1 MWMGPRSWPRTMRAT
16 TLRES
21 LLFPSNPID
30 GRPPD
35 WEERTRALDTRA
47 SFVVEAP
54 AGSGKT
60 GLLIQRYLKLLGDE
74 SVEAP
79 EQVLA
84 ITFTRKA
91 TGELR
96 ERVLGQLVAADLDT
110 PVKDEF
116 AQETRTLALRVLARG
131 WNLAEHPRRLK
142 IMTIDAVCAE
152 IARAL
157 PLLSGSGG
165 QLSPATDATPIY
177 REAARQT
184 LMQLGGEDTALD
196 EALRTILLHR
206 DGNLAEC
213 EGLIAGM
220 LGTRDQW
227 GDLVPLGGEG
237 LEEAYLEGTVLPRLE
252 RALDLAICRAL
263 TQLARTLPADVL
275 RELTYAAAELGHL
288 EGYNGGPSPIAQCA
302 GRHEPPGE
310 MAEHLGHWRA
320 LVHLVVTPSSGTW
333 RRSFS
338 KNIVK
343 FETEK
348 KHRDQLDRLVKRL
361 QDNDAALA
369 AMCRLGKLPPT
380 RYPQEQWVVAKALF
394 RVLSRALVE
403 LQLAFAAAGE
413 CDFAEI
419 ALAARAALGRDA
431 SGEELTAALGM
442 ETRHLLVDEMQDTS
456 TSQYDL
462 LERLTHGWDGRSQ
475 TVFLVGDPKQSIY
488 RFRQAR
494 VERFVRMMHEERL
507 GDLPVGCLRLTANF
521 RSQARLVRQF
531 NADFARLFPARVN
544 LAHPEE
550 VPYVEAAAIRPAD
563 DARGVTWHTAVVDTD
578 GDAAS
583 AERESAHAVR
593 EVAIEWLGREL
604 PSGRT
609 EPWKIAV
616 LVRSRPA
623 LAAIVAAFKQ
633 DDGEGAV
640 PFRAVEIE
648 VLGETQ
654 EVLDLLGLTRAL
666 LHPAD
671 RVAWFAVL
679 HAPWCGLGLADLH
692 AIAGQDDPAL
702 RERCVADLVR
712 ERGHLISQDGEARL
726 TRVWPVLEAALGQRG
741 RLRLAAWVERTW
753 RSLGGDAALG
763 AAQKANA
770 LRYLSLLDEL
780 EAGGRRVDVAAIE
793 RAMEKLYAEPA
804 VHAGAVDLMT
814 IHGAKG
820 LEWDAVIVPALEK
833 RGQPDKGHLLDWV
846 EVDSGDADAAHF
858 VLAPIA
864 GRGEDAKELNQWIR
878 DVHATREAAER
889 KRLMYVACTR
899 AREELHLFATPAR
912 NDKGEIKPAF
922 GSLLKAS
929 WPIAAEHFAE
939 VDSAGD
945 GGLALAAS
953 AEIGKP
959 PVLNRLP
966 LSFDPAER
974 FRTAH
979 RLPYGIGGASRTAPF
994 ARPEGSFAARSFG
1007 NAVHAFLEMAA
1018 MRVTRDGSSA
1028 AELRAELPSWLAR
1041 ASALLRADGLA
1052 PAVVERLAQRV
1063 IDALATTLAD
1073 PDGRW
1078 ILGVEPDAPLTDP
1091 QCEVALTSVLEPSSQ
1106 VRLDRLFRAGPSPR
1120 QPGADCFWIL
1130 DYKTTAHGAAGIEAF
1145 LEEER
1150 LRYRPQ
1156 LETYARTIASQD
1168 VATRLGLYY
1177 PALGRLVWWVP

>member
-1 MWMGPRSWPRTMRAT
+1 M
-16 TLRES
+16 TLS
-21 LLFPSNPID
+21 NLLQFPV
-30 GRPPD
+30 GPPD
-35 WEERTRALDTRA
+35 AEERARALDTRA

-74 SVEAP
+74 GVDEP

-96 ERVLGQLVAADLDT
+96 ERVLAQLEAAALDA
-110 PVKDEF
+110 PLKDEF
-116 AQETRTLALRVLARG
+116 ERETRGLALRVLARG
-131 WNLAEHPRRLK
+131 WGLAEHPRRLK
-142 IMTIDAVCAE
+142 ILTIDAVCAE

-165 QLSPATDATPIY
+165 QLSPANDATPMY

-184 LMQLGGEDTALD
+184 LMLLGGEDAALD

-237 LEEAYLEGTVLPRLE
+237 LEEEYLEGTVLPRLE

-275 RELTYAAAELGHL
+275 RELTSAAAELGHL
-288 EGYNGGPSPIAQCA
+288 DGYNGGPSPIAQCA

-310 MAEHLGHWRA
+310 MAEHLEHWRA

-333 RRSFS
+333 RKSFS

-369 AMCRLGKLPPT
+369 AMCKLGKLPPA

-403 LQLAFAAAGE
+403 LQLTFAAAGE

-431 SGEELTAALGM
+431 SGEELTAALGL

-494 VERFVRMMHEERL
+494 VERFVRTMHEERL
-507 GDLPVGCLRLTANF
+507 GDLPLECLRLTANF
-521 RSQARLVRQF
+521 RSQGRLVQQF

-550 VPYVEAAAIRPAD
+550 VPYVEAAAIRRSD
-563 DARGVTWHTAVVDTD
+563 DARGVTWHTAVVDED
-578 GDAAS
+578 GDSAG
-583 AERESAHAVR
+583 AERESALAVR
-593 EVAIEWLGREL
+593 EIVIEWLGRDL
-604 PSGRT
+604 PAGRT

-616 LVRSRPA
+616 LVRSRAA
-623 LAAIVAAFKQ
+623 LVPIVAAFRK

-648 VLGETQ
+648 VLGERQ

-671 RVAWFAVL
+671 RVAWLAVL

-692 AIAGQDDPAL
+692 VIAGQDDPAL
-702 RERCVADLVR
+702 RQACVADLVR
-712 ERGHLISQDGEARL
+712 ERGHLVSKDGEARL
-726 TRVWPVLEAALGQRG
+726 TRAWPVLEAAIDQRG
-741 RLRLAAWVERTW
+741 RLGLAAWVERTW

-763 AAQKANA
+763 VEERANA

-833 RGQPDKGHLLDWV
+833 RGQPDKGRLLDWM

-864 GRGEDAKELNQWIR
+864 GKGEDAKELNQWIR

-922 GSLLKAS
+922 GSLLKAV
-929 WPIAAEHFAE
+929 WPVAEERFEDVEAVGSE
-939 VDSAGD
+939 
-945 GGLALAAS
+945 GLALAAGVE
-953 AEIGKP
+953 AGGP
-959 PVLNRLP
+959 PVLHRLP

-974 FRTAH
+974 FRTAR
-979 RLPYGIGGASRTAPF
+979 RLPYGVARTTKPASF

-1007 NAVHAFLEMAA
+1007 NAVHAFLEIVAT
-1018 MRVTRDGSSA
+1018 RVARDGASVG
-1028 AELRAELPSWLAR
+1028 ELRAELPVWISR

-1063 IDALATTLAD
+1063 IDAVATMLAD

-1078 ILGVEPDAPLTDP
+1078 ILGVDTPLVEARS
-1091 QCEVALTSVLEPSSQ
+1091 EVALMVWEEDWTS
-1106 VRLDRLFRAGPSPR
+1106 VRLDRVFRAGATPR
-1120 QPGADCFWIL
+1120 EAGSECLWIV
-1130 DYKTTAHGAAGIEAF
+1130 DYKTTTHGAGGADAF

-1150 LRYRPQ
+1150 AKYRPQ
-1156 LETYARTIASQD
+1156 LEAYARTIGGSNGE
-1168 VATRLGLYY
+1168 VRLGLYY
-1177 PALGRLVWWVP
+1177 PLLGRLDWWAAKEIPVLPDGPPARGAVTS

>member
-1 MWMGPRSWPRTMRAT
+1 MALPDVLPFLPDRHP
-16 TLRES
+16 
-21 LLFPSNPID
+21 PH

-35 WEERTRALDTRA
+35 WQERARALDTRA

-74 SVEAP
+74 SVDDP
-79 EQVLA
+79 GQVLA

-96 ERVLGQLVAADLDT
+96 ERVLEQLEAAALGH
-110 PVKDEF
+110 PVKDDF
-116 AQETRTLALRVLARG
+116 QHETRALALRVLARG

-142 IMTIDAVCAE
+142 MMTIDAVCAE

-165 QLSPATDATPIY
+165 RLSPAGDAAPLY

-184 LMQLGGEDTALD
+184 LMQLGGKDPALD
-196 EALRTILLHR
+196 DALRTVLLHR

-213 EGLIAGM
+213 EKLIAEM

-227 GDLVPLGGEG
+227 GDLVPLAGEG
-237 LEEAYLEGTVLPRLE
+237 LEDEYLEHTVLPRLE

-263 TQLARTLPADVL
+263 TQLARALPADLL
-275 RELTYAAAELGHL
+275 RELTAAAAELGHL
-288 EGYNGGPSPIAQCA
+288 DGYNGAPSPLARCA

-310 MAEHLGHWRA
+310 LAHHLEHWRA
-320 LVHLVVTPSSGTW
+320 LVHLVVTPSNGTW
-333 RRSFS
+333 RKSFS
-338 KNIVK
+338 KNIMK

-348 KHRDQLDRLVKRL
+348 KHRDRLSQLVARLHG
-361 QDNDAALA
+361 NDAALS
-369 AMCRLGKLPPT
+369 AMCRLGKLPPA

-419 ALAARAALGRDA
+419 ALSARTALGRDT
-431 SGEELTAALGM
+431 GGLELTAALGM

-488 RFRQAR
+488 RFRQAC
-494 VERFVRMMHEERL
+494 VERFVRTMHEERL
-507 GDLPVGCLRLTANF
+507 GDLPLACLRLTANF

-531 NADFARLFPARVN
+531 NAGFARLFPSRVD
-544 LAHPEE
+544 LAHPED
-550 VPYVEAAAIRPAD
+550 VPFVEAAPIRPAD
-563 DARGVTWHTAVVDTD
+563 APHGVTWHTAVVDPGSD
-578 GDAAS
+578 PAS
-583 AERESAHAVR
+583 AERESALTVR
-593 EVAIEWLGREL
+593 EIAIEWLSRDL
-604 PSGRT
+604 PPGRT

-623 LAAIVAAFKQ
+623 LAAIVAAFRH
-633 DDGEGAV
+633 DGGEGAV
-640 PFRAVEIE
+640 PFRAIEIE
-648 VLGETQ
+648 TLGERQ
-654 EVLDLLGLTRAL
+654 EVLDLLALTRAL

-692 AIAGQDDPAL
+692 AIAGQDDPTL
-702 RERCVADLVR
+702 RERCVPDLVR
-712 ERGHLISQDGEARL
+712 QRGHLASEDAEARL
-726 TRVWPVLEAALGQRG
+726 TRVWPVLEAALEQRG
-741 RLRLAAWVERTW
+741 RLKLGPWVERTW
-753 RSLGGDAALG
+753 RSLGGDAALT
-763 AAQKANA
+763 AEERANA
-770 LRYLSLLDEL
+770 LRYLTLLDDL
-780 EAGGRRVDVAAIE
+780 ETGGRRVDLPAID
-793 RAMEKLYAEPA
+793 RAMHKLYAEPA
-804 VHAGAVDLMT
+804 VHPGAVDLMT

-833 RGQPDKGHLLDWV
+833 RGLPDKGRLLDWM
-846 EVDSGDADAAHF
+846 EVDSGDAGAAHF
-858 VLAPIA
+858 ILAPIA
-864 GRGEDAKELNQWIR
+864 GKGEDAKELNQWIR

-899 AREELHLFATPAR
+899 AREDLHLLATPAR
-912 NDKGEIKPAF
+912 NDQGEIKPAF
-922 GSLLKAS
+922 GSLLKAA
-929 WPIAAEHFAE
+929 WPIAEEHFAQ
-939 VDSAGD
+939 VDSAGVED
-945 GGLALAAS
+945 LALAAS
-953 AEIGKP
+953 GERDKP
-959 PVLNRLP
+959 PMLHRLP
-966 LSFDPAER
+966 LEFDPAER

-979 RLPYGIGGASRTAPF
+979 PLPHGTGGALRAAPF

-1007 NAVHAFLEMAA
+1007 NAVHALLEVAA
-1018 MRVTRDGSSA
+1018 TRAAQDGASA
-1028 AELRAELPSWLAR
+1028 GALRAELPHWLSR

-1063 IDALATTLAD
+1063 IDALATTLGD

-1078 ILGVEPDAPLTDP
+1078 ILGLEPGAPLVEP
-1091 QCEVALTSVLEPSSQ
+1091 QSKVALIGAAEPGSQ
-1106 VRLDRLFRAGPSPR
+1106 IRLDRLFRAGPSPR
-1120 QPGADCFWIL
+1120 QPGAGCLWIV
-1130 DYKTTAHGAAGIEAF
+1130 DYKTTTHGAAAVEAF
-1145 LEEER
+1145 LEDER
-1150 LRYRPQ
+1150 TKYQPQ
-1156 LETYARTIASQD
+1156 LEAYARTFEQFEPQD
-1168 VATRLGLYY
+1168 TPVRLGLYY
-1177 PALGRLVWWVP
+1177 PALGRLVWWAPDQ